1 MKLTI
6 KSLKQVPYEIEVEND
21 SISIKDLK
29 IQFEK
34 VHGFDHSSLKLVFNG
49 VILDDAK
56 KLSDYNM
63 KEGNV
68 IVMMNIKVQ
77 PKKKEE
83 AKVEEKVPEVKPAS
97 VPVTQP
103 TTTTTTTQQQQPKPA
118 TTTTTTAPKKEE
130 KDYTPQVK
138 ELMDMGFPK
147 SESEAAVKAARGDLS
162 LAVEFLTNGIPEHLL
177 SQGESGN
184 VNAEA
189 NPSTP
194 NAVLKNISS
203 IVKVL
208 CYNNPSQLQNIL
220 FTLQQSSP
228 ELIELIK
235 ENEDEF
241 KTMIQQPITEEDIRA
256 FNEFNRQAGLGGA
269 GAEGELGGAGAS
281 AGAEGEV
288 FQQGGRNYIKLSKQD
303 YDAVNK
309 LKELGFSE
317 TDALQAYFAC
327 DKNEE
332 MAANLLW
339 ENKLR
344 EQEQEQ
350 EFYIDCK
357 FINVL
362 KDFYNRFSNRWRT
375 IWK

>member
-6 KSLKQVPYEIEVEND
+6 KSLKQVPYDIEVESD
-21 SISIKDLK
+21 SISVKDLK

-34 VHGFDHSSLKLVFNG
+34 AHGFDHSSLKLVFNG
-49 VILDDAK
+49 VILDDTK

-83 AKVEEKVPEVKPAS
+83 AKVEEKVPENKQTTVSSSQPSAINQ
-97 VPVTQP
+97 PLTQTQP
-103 TTTTTTTQQQQPKPA
+103 STTTKTTNI
-118 TTTTTTAPKKEE
+118 PKKQE

-147 SESEAAVKAARGDLS
+147 AESEAAVKAARGDLS
-162 LAVEFLTNGIPEHLL
+162 LAVEFLTNGIPENL
-177 SQGESGN
+177 SFPEGEGTN
-184 VNAEA
+184 LDVN
-189 NPSTP
+189 STST

-220 FTLQQSSP
+220 LTLQQSSP

-235 ENEDEF
+235 QNENEF
-241 KTMIQQPITEEDIRA
+241 KTLIQQPITEEDIRA
-256 FNEFNRQAGLGGA
+256 FNEFNRQAQGGLGG
-269 GAEGELGGAGAS
+269 EGELPGFGSEVGEGGVN
-281 AGAEGEV
+281 EG
-288 FQQGGRNYIKLSKQD
+288 QSGGNYIKLSKHD

-309 LKELGFSE
+309 LKELGFNE
-317 TDALQAYFAC
+317 ADALQAYFAC

-344 EQEQEQ
+344 EQGEDQD
-350 EFYIDCK
+350 FYIDCNL
-357 FINVL
+357 I
-362 KDFYNRFSNRWRT
+362 Y
-375 IWK
+375 I

>member
-21 SISIKDLK
+21 SLSVKDLK

-34 VHGFDHSSLKLVFNG
+34 VHGIDHSSLKLVFNG
-49 VILDDAK
+49 VILDDSK

-68 IVMMNIKVQ
+68 IVMMSIKVQ

-83 AKVEEKVPEVKPAS
+83 AKVEEKVPEVSPVT

-103 TTTTTTTQQQQPKPA
+103 TTTTSTIQQPKPD
-118 TTTTTTAPKKEE
+118 TTGSTTTTTAPKKQE
-130 KDYTPQVK
+130 KDYTSQVK

-162 LAVEFLTNGIPEHLL
+162 LSVEFLTNGIPEHLL
-177 SQGESGN
+177 SQGEGGN
-184 VNAEA
+184 ANAEV
-189 NPSTP
+189 NPSAS

-220 FTLQQSSP
+220 LTLQQSSP

-235 ENEDEF
+235 ENEEEF
-241 KTMIQQPITEEDIRA
+241 KALIQQPITEEDIRA

-269 GAEGELGGAGAS
+269 GAESELAGAGA
-281 AGAEGEV
+281 GPEGEG

-303 YDAVNK
+303 YEAVNK

-317 TDALQAYFAC
+317 TDAVQAYFAC

-350 EFYIDCK
+350 DFYIDCK
-357 FINVL
+357 IVFN
-362 KDFYNRFSNRWRT
+362 
-375 IWK
+375 

>member
-21 SISIKDLK
+21 SLSVKDLK

-34 VHGFDHSSLKLVFNG
+34 LHGFDHSSLKLVFNG
-49 VILDDAK
+49 VILDDSK

-83 AKVEEKVPEVKPAS
+83 SKVEEKVPEVTH
-97 VPVTQP
+97 VTEPVNQP
-103 TTTTTTTQQQQPKPA
+103 TTTTSTSQQQQPKPDTTA
-118 TTTTTTAPKKEE
+118 KTTTTTAPKMQE

-162 LAVEFLTNGIPEHLL
+162 LSVEFLTNGIPEHLL
-177 SQGESGN
+177 SQGEGN
-184 VNAEA
+184 VNAEV
-189 NPSTP
+189 NPSAT

-220 FTLQQSSP
+220 LTLQQSSP

-241 KTMIQQPITEEDIRA
+241 KTLIQKPITEEDIRA

-269 GAEGELGGAGAS
+269 GAESEVAGAGA
-281 AGAEGEV
+281 GPEGEV

-303 YDAVNK
+303 YEAVNK

-317 TDALQAYFAC
+317 NDAVQAYFAC

-344 EQEQEQ
+344 DQEQEQ
-350 EFYIDCK
+350 DFYIDCK
-357 FINVL
+357 IINGYIFI
-362 KDFYNRFSNRWRT
+362 YRFSNRWRT
-375 IWK
+375 IWN

>member
-1 MKLTI
+1 MKFTI
-6 KSLKQVPYEIEVEND
+6 KSLKQVPYEVEVESD
-21 SISIKDLK
+21 SVTVKDLK

-34 VHGFDHSSLKLVFNG
+34 AHGFDHSSLKFVFNG
-49 VILDDAK
+49 VILDDTK
-56 KLSDYNM
+56 KLSEYNM

-83 AKVEEKVPEVKPAS
+83 AKVEEKIPENK
-97 VPVTQP
+97 PVTVPSTQTQP
-103 TTTTTTTQQQQPKPA
+103 V
-118 TTTTTTAPKKEE
+118 TTTTAPKKEE
-130 KDYTPQVK
+130 KDFTPQIK
-138 ELMDMGFPK
+138 ELTDMGFPK
-147 SESEAAVKAARGDLS
+147 AESEAAVKAARGDIS
-162 LAVEFLTNGIPEHLL
+162 LAVEFLTNGIPENLM
-177 SQGESGN
+177 QGGDNLKDESN
-184 VNAEA
+184 PL
-189 NPSTP
+189 PSTT

-208 CYNNPSQLQNIL
+208 CYDNPSQLQNIL
-220 FTLQQSSP
+220 LTLQQSSP

-241 KTMIQQPITEEDIRA
+241 KTLIQQPITEEDLRA
-256 FNEFNRQAGLGGA
+256 FNQFNRQSQGGLSGESELGGNSNI
-269 GAEGELGGAGAS
+269 GEGELVQG
-281 AGAEGEV
+281 
-288 FQQGGRNYIKLSKQD
+288 QGGRNYIKLSKQD

-309 LKELGFSE
+309 LKELGFNE

-344 EQEQEQ
+344 EGEQEGD
-350 EFYIDCK
+350 FFIDCK
-357 FINVL
+357 SLFL
-362 KDFYNRFSNRWRT
+362 FLFRFAT
-375 IWK
+375 

>member
-6 KSLKQVPYEIEVEND
+6 KSLKQVPYDIEVEND
-21 SISIKDLK
+21 GITVKDLK
-29 IQFEK
+29 LQFEK
-34 VHGFDHSSLKLVFNG
+34 IHEFDSRSLKLVFNG

-56 KLSDYNM
+56 KLSDYNL

-83 AKVEEKVPEVKPAS
+83 AKVEEKVPEVSTNTIPVISQPVSSTAS
-97 VPVTQP
+97 SNNVPQKV
-103 TTTTTTTQQQQPKPA
+103 
-118 TTTTTTAPKKEE
+118 E
-130 KDYTPQVK
+130 KDYSAQTK
-138 ELMDMGFPK
+138 ELMEMGFPK
-147 SESEAAVKAARGDLS
+147 TESEAAVKAAKGDLS
-162 LAVEFLTNGIPEHLL
+162 LAVEFLTNGIPENLMFE
-177 SQGESGN
+177 GENQNINSG
-184 VNAEA
+184 VNS
-189 NPSTP
+189 STST

-220 FTLQQSSP
+220 LTLQQSSP

-241 KTMIQQPITEEDIRA
+241 KGLIQQPITEEDLRA
-256 FNEFNRQAGLGGA
+256 FNEFNRQTQGGLAG
-269 GAEGELGGAGAS
+269 ESELGGNVG
-281 AGAEGEV
+281 EGEV
-288 FQQGGRNYIKLSKQD
+288 YQGEGGRNYIKLSKQD
-303 YDAVNK
+303 YDAVTK
-309 LKELGFSE
+309 LKELGFE
-317 TDALQAYFAC
+317 ENDAVQAYFAC

-332 MAANLLW
+332 LAANLLW

-344 EQEQEQ
+344 EQDQEQ

-357 FINVL
+357 YIIFI
-362 KDFYNRFSNRWRT
+362 
-375 IWK
+375 